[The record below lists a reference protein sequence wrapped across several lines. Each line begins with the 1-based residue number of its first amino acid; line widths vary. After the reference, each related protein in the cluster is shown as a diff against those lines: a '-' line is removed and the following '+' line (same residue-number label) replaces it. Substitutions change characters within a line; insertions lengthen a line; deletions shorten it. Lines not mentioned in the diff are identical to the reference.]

1 MSFRAAVE
9 ARDLDAMVAALAPDV
24 VVHSPISRFV
34 RFEGRPRARE
44 LFQEVLATFEDIH
57 YTDELRG
64 DGVVVYLLRARVR
77 GREIEETAVLRYDDA
92 GLVREMRIFIRP
104 MPGLAAVAAA
114 LGPRLARRRGRL
126 RAAVVTAF
134 TRPLVVLL
142 SAGDRASA
150 RIV

>member
-1 MSFRAAVE
+1 
-9 ARDLDAMVAALAPDV
+9 
-24 VVHSPISRFV
+24 
-34 RFEGRPRARE
+34 
-44 LFQEVLATFEDIH
+44 
-57 YTDELRG
+57 
-64 DGVVVYLLRARVR
+64 
-77 GREIEETAVLRYDDA
+77 
-92 GLVREMRIFIRP
+92 MRIFIRP